1 MSNVAVLMSTYNGQT
16 YVREQI
22 DCILAQKDVNVQLF
36 IRDDGSSDD
45 TVSIVKEYTE
55 KFPNVHLLQ
64 GPNLG
69 VGSSFMDLVYHVKTD
84 YDYYAFAD
92 QDDNWLPEKISS
104 GVSKLQGEEGP
115 VLYCSNQILV
125 DKDKNRLGMRHKD
138 ALDCSWM
145 QIMCNNKIS
154 GCTMV
159 WNCALQAILYEPSRR
174 PTPELLRIR
183 IQDVWVGMVAASVGK
198 VIYDENSYILY
209 RQHENNVVGVR
220 ETSHLD
226 EYKKKLKKKHLRRGR
241 STLAYEVS
249 SKYGD
254 LLPQDTLTR
263 LSKYGNYRRSLIR
276 RFGMFKEKEIYRHTG
291 ESAWAYRLKVL
302 LGLF

>member
-1 MSNVAVLMSTYNGQT
+1 MSNIAVLMSTYNGQK
-16 YVREQI
+16 YIREQI
-22 DCILAQKDVNVQLF
+22 DCILSQKDVDVQLF

-55 KFPNVHLLQ
+55 KYPNVHFYQ
-64 GPNLG
+64 GENLG
-69 VGSSFMDLVYHVKTD
+69 VGSSFMDLAYHVNTD
-84 YDYYAFAD
+84 YDYYAFSD
-92 QDDNWLPEKISS
+92 QDDNWLPEKLSCGI
-104 GVSKLQGEEGP
+104 SKLQGQEGP

-125 DKDKNRLGMRHKD
+125 DKDENRMGMRHEK

-159 WNCALQAILYEPSRR
+159 WNKELQKILIEPSRR

-183 IQDVWVGMVAASVGK
+183 IHDVWVGMVAATVGK
-198 VIYDENSYILY
+198 IIYDENGYILY

-220 ETSHLD
+220 ETSHLE

-241 STLAYEVS
+241 STLAGMIAQNYS
-249 SKYGD
+249 D
-254 LLPQDTLTR
+254 LLTPDLLKR
-263 LSKYGNYRRSLIR
+263 LSKYGNYRRSPIR
-276 RFGMFKEKEIYRHTG
+276 RLGMFGEKEIYQHTG
-291 ESAWAYRLKVL
+291 ESAMAYRAKVL